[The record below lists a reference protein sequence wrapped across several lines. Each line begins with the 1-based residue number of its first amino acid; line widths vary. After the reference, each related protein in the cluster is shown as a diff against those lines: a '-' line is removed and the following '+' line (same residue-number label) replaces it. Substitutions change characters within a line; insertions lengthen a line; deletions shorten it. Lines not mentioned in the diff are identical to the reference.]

1 MLADSELVAFAAST
15 DLDRTQGFYEG
26 VLGLHLLH
34 RDGYACLF
42 TADARGTKL
51 RVTLVD
57 QVANAPYTVLGW
69 EVPEIDATVKRLTMA
84 GVVFQRYEGMDQDE
98 LGIWTAPD
106 GGRVAWLKDPDGN
119 TLSVSQPA

>member
-1 MLADSELVAFAAST
+1 MLGDSALVAFVAST
-15 DLDRTQGFYEG
+15 DLDRTQAFYEG

-34 RDGYACLF
+34 RDGYACHF
-42 TADARGTKL
+42 TGDARGTKL
-51 RVTLVD
+51 RVTLVE
-57 QVANAPYTVLGW
+57 QVATAPYTVLGW
-69 EVPEIDATVKRLTMA
+69 EVPEIEATVNRLTMA

-98 LGIWTAPD
+98 LGIWTTPD